1 VRSFWVGEGVRD
13 EHWRILGKT
22 PAAASVPAAVAGPP
36 GGEPTVLGLPCFI
49 AGSASFGLAQAGVVP
64 AAAAGAALPVILGF
78 SAVGIFLTTIW
89 AASIGRN
96 VVATVFGIFGGFW
109 LSYGALLLGTLHGW
123 FGVAPAS
130 VQAAKELYLVVWLVV
145 IVTLTVSTLRLH
157 LIYTA
162 VFFFVDLALLL
173 VFLGVNEGSAA
184 ARCRSAVRSSS
195 GARRRACPL
204 STGRGPW
211 VASHEG
217 GEAFPVVGTGSWVDL
232 RPERGSWPDHV
243 AVLRLDHG
251 PRPLEG
257 RPGEGRVQLV
267 ELPGGSG

>member
-1 VRSFWVGEGVRD
+1 MSTGASSE
-13 EHWRILGKT
+13 ET
-22 PAAASVPAAVAGPP
+22 TAAASVPAAVAGPP

-78 SAVGIFLTTIW
+78 SAVGLFLTTIW

-145 IVTLTVSTLRLH
+145 IVTLTLTTLRLH

>member
-1 VRSFWVGEGVRD
+1 MSTGASSE
-13 EHWRILGKT
+13 ET
-22 PAAASVPAAVAGPP
+22 TAAASVPAAVAGPP

-145 IVTLTVSTLRLH
+145 IVTLTLTTLRLH

>member
-145 IVTLTVSTLRLH
+145 IVTLTLTTLRLH

>member
-1 VRSFWVGEGVRD
+1 
-13 EHWRILGKT
+13 
-22 PAAASVPAAVAGPP
+22 
-36 GGEPTVLGLPCFI
+36 
-49 AGSASFGLAQAGVVP
+49 VVP